1 MKTWLYDFLKPIV
14 RAYYFLVRGI
24 RATGTENVASPG
36 GYILCSNHVS
46 ASDPF
51 VLATCARRRLH
62 FMAKAELFKN
72 RIVGGFISAIG
83 AFPVRRGESDL
94 GAVRESIRLLNEGH
108 VVGIFPQG
116 TRSRENAH
124 TQLEPGVARIALRA
138 GVKVV
143 PAYIDGPYRL
153 FRKTRV
159 VFGAPVSLEDL
170 GRRFDRATLDKATAR
185 LDEAIWALKP
195 QASAKV

>member
-1 MKTWLYDFLKPIV
+1 MTFCAPSC
-14 RAYYFLVRGI
+14 APYYFLVLGV

-51 VLATCARRRLH
+51 ALAVCMRRRPHFMGQGGAVQKPSCRRLH
-62 FMAKAELFKN
+62 L
-72 RIVGGFISAIG
+72 RHRRLSPSAG
-83 AFPVRRGESDL
+83 ASDL

-124 TQLEPGVARIALRA
+124 THLEPGVALIALRA

-159 VFGAPVSLEDL
+159 VFGPPVSLDDL
-170 GRRFDRATLDKATAR
+170 GRRFDRATLEQGHR
-185 LDEAIWALKP
+185 PPRRGHLALKP
-195 QASAKV
+195 QASAKA